1 MTFFDIASAR
11 ALFDGMELES
21 FVEEENDDRGWD
33 EMKHWHVFHA
43 IARPM
48 RVVLQ
53 RVLRASVTVDGERV
67 SEIGR
72 GYLLLVG
79 VGRGDPSDEPE
90 RLAEKI
96 VHLRL
101 FADEEGK
108 TNLPIAGVDGEI
120 LVVSQFTLY
129 ADLRKGRRPSW
140 GDAEDPEIAAAPR
153 RGVGRSARGP
163 RRACVARGVR
173 RGDGR
178 RAAERRSVHAGAR
191 GIVAQPGV
199 GCSFRSLGS
208 TAQACSPSRRP
219 SEPRLRATHR

>member
-1 MTFFDIASAR
+1 
-11 ALFDGMELES
+11 
-21 FVEEENDDRGWD
+21 
-33 EMKHWHVFHA
+33 
-43 IARPM
+43 M

-67 SEIGR
+67 SEIAR

-79 VGRGDPSDEPE
+79 VRRGDPPEEPE

-129 ADLRKGRRPSW
+129 ADLKKGRRPSW
-140 GDAEDPEIAAAPR
+140 GDAEDPEIAASRVEALAEALESN
-153 RGVGRSARGP
+153 GAR
-163 RRACVARGVR
+163 VARGVF
-173 RGDGR
+173 GATMDVELLNDGPFTLVL
-178 RAAERRSVHAGAR
+178 EGS
-191 GIVAQPGV
+191 
-199 GCSFRSLGS
+199 SL
-208 TAQACSPSRRP
+208 SP
-219 SEPRLRATHR
+219 A